1 MGIINPGTALS
12 RRTLWGVEELPDI
25 AHSMP
30 GGRKKNTQGQTKGVG
45 GNLMLSW

>member
-30 GGRKKNTQGQTKGVG
+30 GGRKKTLRVRQRE
-45 GNLMLSW
+45 SEEI